1 MKIKTSDIK
10 IVLFLSGQRGLEV
23 LKKLTSEKYDI
34 IKIIVGSTD
43 DYQLLNSKKE
53 IDVEIAYEKNVNDNL
68 FVQNISNLNVDY
80 FVMSGFKQILK
91 KEILNIPKK
100 GTLNLHAGKLPEYR
114 GGSPLNWQ
122 IINGEKYAYISTILT
137 DEGID
142 TGNVLS
148 EEKIEILETDDIR
161 SLHEKVNKLF
171 PNLLID
177 SLLMIEM
184 GNYGTKQ
191 NEEKASY
198 WHQRNDDD
206 GFVEFRNS
214 SSDQINRTV
223 KALTLPYP
231 CAWGLINNEKVRIIK
246 AEVSKT
252 QLKGSPG
259 KIVYISSEGPYVI
272 CKEGSLKLLDY
283 KFEND
288 KKRKIT
294 KNDRFL

>member
-1 MKIKTSDIK
+1 MKIKTSDLK
-10 IVLFLSGQRGLEV
+10 IVLFLSGQRGVEV
-23 LKKLTSEKYDI
+23 LKKLTSEKYNI
-34 IKIIVGSTD
+34 IKIIVGSNID
-43 DYQLLNSKKE
+43 FQLFYSNKE
-53 IDVEIAYEKNVNDNL
+53 IDADIIFEKNVNDNI
-68 FVQNISNLNVDY
+68 FVQNISHLNVDY

-91 KEILNIPKK
+91 KEILSIPKK

-148 EEKIEILETDDIR
+148 EEKIEILDTDDIR
-161 SLHEKVNKLF
+161 SLHEKANKIF
-171 PNLLID
+171 PSLLID
-177 SLLMIEM
+177 ALLMIES

-191 NEEKASY
+191 KEENASY

-223 KALTLPYP
+223 KALTFPYP
-231 CAWGLINNEKVRIIK
+231 CAWGLIKNEKVRIIK
-246 AEVSKT
+246 AEVSKIH
-252 QLKGSPG
+252 LKGSPG
-259 KIVYISSEGPYVI
+259 KIVFINSEGPYVI
-272 CKEGSLKLLDY
+272 CKEGSMKLLEY

-288 KKRKIT
+288 EERKII